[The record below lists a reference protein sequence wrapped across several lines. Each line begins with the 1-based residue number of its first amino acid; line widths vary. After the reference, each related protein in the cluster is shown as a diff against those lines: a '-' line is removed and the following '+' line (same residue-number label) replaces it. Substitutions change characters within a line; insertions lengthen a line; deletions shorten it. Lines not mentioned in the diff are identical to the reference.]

1 MAFDYF
7 DKVLLALST
16 RSGFVS
22 IVSFATVIG
31 APVGIARASFSLVFS
46 INNRIAKNLL
56 KTMRRK
62 KQKHNKIVLLT
73 RSKVNNIKTQY
84 LKH

>member
-1 MAFDYF
+1 M
-7 DKVLLALST
+7 ALST

-46 INNRIAKNLL
+46 INDRIAKNLL

>member
-1 MAFDYF
+1 M
-7 DKVLLALST
+7 ALST

>member
-1 MAFDYF
+1 M
-7 DKVLLALST
+7 ALST
-16 RSGFVS
+16 TSGFVS
-22 IVSFATVIG
+22 IVLFATVIG

-56 KTMRRK
+56 KTMRKK